1 MIYSLGKQTP
11 VTNGENIFVAPSAT
25 VIGNVRL
32 EPNSSV
38 WFGAILRGDIEPITI
53 GRGSN
58 VQDGS
63 VLHTDPGRPL
73 TIGKNV
79 TIGHM
84 AMLHGCTVGDNSLI
98 GIGTTIMNGARIGA
112 DSIVGAHSLITEEKV
127 FPNGVLIIGTP
138 GQVVRG
144 WNQRRS
150 TRWLT
155 VQPATTRKRS
165 NIFQRCSPQ
174 NNKRTARNCS
184 ASVSNPPGPS
194 MQPEDHRG

>member
-63 VLHTDPGRPL
+63 VLHTDPGRP
-73 TIGKNV
+73 
-79 TIGHM
+79 
-84 AMLHGCTVGDNSLI
+84 
-98 GIGTTIMNGARIGA
+98 
-112 DSIVGAHSLITEEKV
+112 
-127 FPNGVLIIGTP
+127 
-138 GQVVRG
+138 
-144 WNQRRS
+144 
-150 TRWLT
+150 
-155 VQPATTRKRS
+155 
-165 NIFQRCSPQ
+165 
-174 NNKRTARNCS
+174 
-184 ASVSNPPGPS
+184 
-194 MQPEDHRG
+194 

>member
-1 MIYSLGKQTP
+1 
-11 VTNGENIFVAPSAT
+11 

-38 WFGAILRGDIEPITI
+38 WFGAILRGDIEPITV

-112 DSIVGAHSLITEEKV
+112 DSIVGAHSLITEEKI

-138 GQVVRG
+138 GQVVREL
-144 WNQRRS
+144 RS
-150 TRWLT
+150 AEINALANSAARYTEKAIEYLST
-155 VQPATTRKRS
+155 LQPA
-165 NIFQRCSPQ
+165 
-174 NNKRTARNCS
+174 
-184 ASVSNPPGPS
+184 
-194 MQPEDHRG
+194 

>member
-11 VTNGENIFVAPSAT
+11 VTNGENVFVAPSAT

-84 AMLHGCTVGDNSLI
+84 VMLHGCTVGDNSLI

-138 GQVVRG
+138 GQVVRELESAEI
-144 WNQRRS
+144 NALANSAARYNEKAIEYLSALR
-150 TRWLT
+150 
-155 VQPATTRKRS
+155 PA
-165 NIFQRCSPQ
+165 
-174 NNKRTARNCS
+174 
-184 ASVSNPPGPS
+184 
-194 MQPEDHRG
+194 E